1 MVVREHRKAKFL
13 AQFLSAFERAFHISR
28 VLHLLEGDGLCTG
41 LNSRQ
46 PLLYRCTYY
55 LKYHKFVS
63 ASEACFMR
71 VFTQIRLK
79 KMNSCFL
86 LVLFPS
92 MLQWK
97 LLSYQ
102 TVV

>member
-1 MVVREHRKAKFL
+1 MHRFKQSPTIVVPL
-13 AQFLSAFERAFHISR
+13 Y
-28 VLHLLEGDGLCTG
+28 LL
-41 LNSRQ
+41 
-46 PLLYRCTYY
+46 

-71 VFTQIRLK
+71 IFTQIRLK